1 MAPLVAI
8 VGRPNVGKSTL
19 FNRITRTSNALVDD
33 RPGITRDRLFA
44 TVTIDDV
51 PLTLI
56 DTGGFDDA
64 GHDPLAGKVKDQVE
78 MALDEADAIILVVDG
93 RQGLMPGDELLYA
106 RLRRRGKK
114 VVVAAN
120 KVDGP
125 ELDHLVAD
133 FFKLGAGEAHP
144 VSAAHGY
151 GVKSLLSNIL
161 QQLPVATPSE
171 TEDPS
176 RVKIAIL
183 GKPNVGKSSLI
194 NKIIGK
200 ERLVVSEWPGT
211 TRDAVDVAFEWG
223 GKPYL
228 LIDTAG
234 IRRKGKVTEKIEKFS
249 VIKALR
255 GLRRCDVAVV
265 VLDAY
270 EGVTDQDVRI
280 CGYAFEETKPVL
292 IALNKWDLVKG
303 DPGREKALEVG
314 IDRLLHFIA
323 YAPKIYISALTGE
336 RVTTLFRK
344 ADALFGQYDRRVQTS
359 DVNKAIQE
367 TIEHHPPPRV
377 GRGQLKFFYA
387 TQAQTRPPVFVVF
400 VNRPEWVHFSYKRFI
415 INRLKASFQ
424 LDLIPIRVIF
434 KKK

>member
-8 VGRPNVGKSTL
+8 IGRPNVGKSTL
-19 FNRITRTSNALVDD
+19 FNRLTRTSNALVDD
-33 RPGITRDRLFA
+33 RPGITRDRIYA

-64 GHDPLAGKVKDQVE
+64 GHDPLTVKVKDQVE
-78 MALDEADAIILVVDG
+78 MALDEADAIVLVVDG
-93 RQGLMPGDELLYA
+93 RQGLMPGDELLYD

-125 ELDHLVAD
+125 ELDHLVTD
-133 FFKLGAGEAHP
+133 FLKLGAGEIHP

-151 GVKSLLSNIL
+151 GVKSLMSHLL
-161 QQLPVATPSE
+161 GKLPVGTPSE
-171 TEDPS
+171 EEEPS
-176 RVKIAIL
+176 CVRIAIL

-194 NKIIGK
+194 NRIVGK
-200 ERLVVSEWPGT
+200 ERLLVSELPGT
-211 TRDAVDVAFEWG
+211 TRDAVDVAFEWR

-255 GLRRCDVAVV
+255 SLRRCDVAVV
-265 VLDAY
+265 VLDASV
-270 EGVTDQDVRI
+270 GVTEQDVRI

-303 DPGREKALEVG
+303 DPGKKRALEAE

-323 YAPKIYISALTGE
+323 YAPKTYLSALTGE
-336 RVTTLFRK
+336 RVTSLFQK
-344 ADALFGQYDRRVQTS
+344 ADALVGQYARRVQTS

-367 TIEHHPPPRV
+367 TIEQHPPPRV
-377 GRGQLKFFYA
+377 GRGQLKFLYA

-415 INRLKASFQ
+415 TNRLKASFR
-424 LDLIPIRVIF
+424 LDLIPIKVVF
-434 KKK
+434 KKR

>member
-8 VGRPNVGKSTL
+8 IGRPNVGKSTL
-19 FNRITRTSNALVDD
+19 FNRLTRTSNALMDD
-33 RPGITRDRLFA
+33 RPGITRDRLYA
-44 TVTIDDV
+44 TLTIDDV
-51 PLTLI
+51 SLTLI

-64 GHDPLAGKVKDQVE
+64 DHDPLAGKVRDQVE
-78 MALDEADAIILVVDG
+78 MALEEADAVVLVVDA
-93 RQGLMPGDELLYA
+93 RQGLVPGDELLYEQ
-106 RLRRRGKK
+106 LRRRGKK

-125 ELDHLVAD
+125 ELDHLTAD
-133 FFKLGAGEAHP
+133 FFELGAGQVHP

-151 GVKSLLSNIL
+151 GVKSLISHIV
-161 QQLPVATPSE
+161 QALPAASLPE
-171 TEDPS
+171 EDDPS
-176 RVKIAIL
+176 RVRIAIV

-200 ERLVVSEWPGT
+200 ERLLVSEMPGT

-249 VIKALR
+249 VIKALS

-270 EGVTDQDVRI
+270 DGVTDQDVRI

-292 IALNKWDLVKG
+292 IVLNKWDLVKG
-303 DPGREKALEVG
+303 DPGRKRVLEVG
-314 IDRLLHFIA
+314 IDRLLHFIP
-323 YAPKIYISALTGE
+323 YAPKIYVSALTGE

-344 ADALFGQYDRRVQTS
+344 ADALFGQY
-359 DVNKAIQE
+359 A
-367 TIEHHPPPRV
+367 H
-377 GRGQLKFFYA
+377 
-387 TQAQTRPPVFVVF
+387 RPGSEKG
-400 VNRPEWVHFSYKRFI
+400 N
-415 INRLKASFQ
+415 
-424 LDLIPIRVIF
+424 
-434 KKK
+434 

>member
-1 MAPLVAI
+1 M
-8 VGRPNVGKSTL
+8 GKSTL
-19 FNRITRTSNALVDD
+19 FNRLTRTSNALVDD
-33 RPGITRDRLFA
+33 RPGITRDRLYA
-44 TVTIDDV
+44 TVTMDDV
-51 PLTLI
+51 PVTLI
-56 DTGGFDDA
+56 DTGGFDEAD
-64 GHDPLAGKVKDQVE
+64 HDPLAGKVKDQVE
-78 MALDEADAIILVVDG
+78 MALDEADAVVLVVDG
-93 RQGLMPGDELLYA
+93 RQGLMPGDELLYE
-106 RLRRRGKK
+106 RLRRKGKK

-120 KVDGP
+120 KVDGQ
-125 ELDHLVAD
+125 ELDHLAAD
-133 FFKLGAGEAHP
+133 FFKLGSGEVHP

-151 GVKSLLSNIL
+151 GVKSLMSQIVGA
-161 QQLPVATPSE
+161 LPAAAPSDE
-171 TEDPS
+171 EDPS
-176 RVKIAIL
+176 RIRIAIV

-194 NKIIGK
+194 NKILGR
-200 ERLVVSEWPGT
+200 ERLLVSEMPGT
-211 TRDAVDVAFEWG
+211 TRDAVNVAFEWA

-249 VIKALR
+249 VIKALS

-265 VLDAY
+265 VLDAF

-292 IALNKWDLVKG
+292 IAINKWDLVKE
-303 DPGREKALEVG
+303 DPIRQKALEVG
-314 IDRLLHFIA
+314 IDRLLHFIP

-344 ADALFGQYDRRVQTS
+344 ADALFDQYTRRMQTAE
-359 DVNKAIQE
+359 VNKAIQE
-367 TIEHHPPPRV
+367 TIRQHPPPRV
-377 GRGQLKFFYA
+377 GNGQLKFLYA
-387 TQAQTRPPVFVVF
+387 TQAQARPPVFVVF

-415 INRLKASFQ
+415 INRLKASFE

>member
-1 MAPLVAI
+1 M
-8 VGRPNVGKSTL
+8 GKSTL
-19 FNRITRTSNALVDD
+19 FNRLTRTSSALVDD
-33 RPGITRDRLFA
+33 RPGITRDRLYA
-44 TVTIDDV
+44 TVIMDDV
-51 PLTLI
+51 PVTLI
-56 DTGGFDDA
+56 DTGGFDEA

-78 MALDEADAIILVVDG
+78 MALDEADAIVLVVDG
-93 RQGLMPGDELLYA
+93 RQGLMPGDELLFE
-106 RLRRRGKK
+106 RLRRKGKK

-125 ELDHLVAD
+125 ELDHLAAD
-133 FFKLGAGEAHP
+133 FFKLGAGEVHP

-151 GVKSLLSNIL
+151 GVNSLISQIVEA
-161 QQLPVATPSE
+161 LPVSAPHDA
-171 TEDPS
+171 EDPS
-176 RVKIAIL
+176 RIRIAIV

-194 NKIIGK
+194 NKILGR
-200 ERLVVSEWPGT
+200 ERLLVSEMPGT

-249 VIKALR
+249 VIKALS

-270 EGVTDQDVRI
+270 QGVTDQDVRI
-280 CGYAFEETKPVL
+280 CGYAFEETKPML
-292 IALNKWDLVKG
+292 IAVNKWDLVKE
-303 DPGREKALEVG
+303 DPGRQKALEVG
-314 IDRLLHFIA
+314 IDRLLHFIP

-344 ADALFGQYDRRVQTS
+344 ADALFCQYTRRMQTS

-367 TIEHHPPPRV
+367 TIEQHPPPRV
-377 GRGQLKFFYA
+377 GKGQLKFLYA
-387 TQAQTRPPVFVVF
+387 TQAQARPPVFVVF

-415 INRLKASFQ
+415 INRLKASFE
-424 LDLIPIRVIF
+424 LDLVPIRVIF